1 MLEDALRQRVILTT
15 PTSFVALLRA
25 VAYGWRQ
32 EALTANAE
40 QIREIGED
48 LYNRLTTFSEHL
60 SRLGRSLDSAVTQY
74 NRSVGSFQAKVL
86 PGARKFSELGVSEA
100 KPVEEPEQI
109 EKGLR
114 ELES

>member
-1 MLEDALRQRVILTT
+1 M
-15 PTSFVALLRA
+15 
-25 VAYGWRQ
+25 
-32 EALTANAE
+32 
-40 QIREIGED
+40 
-48 LYNRLTTFSEHL
+48 
-60 SRLGRSLDSAVTQY
+60 TQY